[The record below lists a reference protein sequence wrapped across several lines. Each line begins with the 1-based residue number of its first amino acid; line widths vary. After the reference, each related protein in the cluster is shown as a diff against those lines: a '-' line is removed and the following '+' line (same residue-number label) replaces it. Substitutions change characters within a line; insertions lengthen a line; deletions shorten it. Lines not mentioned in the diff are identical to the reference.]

1 MSDRGIIQ
9 NLQERRRIEA
19 AIRTLGDTTTEA
31 ELIAMARELIERFPA
46 EGLVGAVL
54 RHLGEANSQLRGGL
68 GHLCALLPPEM
79 IAPRLREVVG
89 NRQKA
94 PLERISAQLILER
107 YLGETVSPALIG
119 DLAGNN
125 DIAMQS
131 LQEAIVEGRANRH
144 ILLEYVTQMQ
154 EHGVDV
160 AFMVLDLLDRVA
172 PADRVELLR
181 LIAQDRRSSV
191 ARAALERLS
200 ALAALDSTPQALR
213 ALHTLAF
220 TLPP

>member
-1 MSDRGIIQ
+1 MSEGGIIQ
-9 NLQERRRIEA
+9 NLQERRQIEA
-19 AIRTLGDTTTEA
+19 AIQALGDATTEA
-31 ELIAMARELIERFPA
+31 ELIATAQDLVGRFPP

-89 NRQKA
+89 NRQRT
-94 PLERISAQLILER
+94 PLERVSAQLILER
-107 YLGETVSPALIG
+107 YLGETVSPALIS

-131 LQEAIVEGRANRH
+131 LQEAIEEGRANRH

-160 AFMVLDLLDRVA
+160 AFMVLDLLDRMA
-172 PADRVELLR
+172 PADRVEL
-181 LIAQDRRSSV
+181 
-191 ARAALERLS
+191 
-200 ALAALDSTPQALR
+200 
-213 ALHTLAF
+213 
-220 TLPP
+220 